1 MKKLVLIGLLFT
13 VWSCTTDEP
22 VTDEFYFEILPIRSV
37 IDMPESVNF
46 NDVYTIHY
54 TYSLPTTCHS
64 FNDLYY
70 LTEGEV
76 RTVAVISMVF
86 NEIGNIICETLPE
99 EEIQGSF
106 TFNVLNNAGTYIFKF
121 WQGVNENGVDQ
132 YLVYEVPIN

>member
-1 MKKLVLIGLLFT
+1 MKKLVLIGLLLV

-22 VTDEFYFEILPIRSV
+22 IIDEFYFEILPIRTV

-76 RTVAVISMVF
+76 RTVAVISRVF
-86 NEIGNIICETLPE
+86 NETGNIICETLPE

-132 YLVYEVPIN
+132 YLIYEVPIN